1 MESPT
6 WDRARADRRFRAT
19 VSEGGDVPLDEL
31 ALLLP
36 VAIGHDREI
45 DLIAGLTV
53 FDEMAA
59 SIPSPTLAGVS
70 RALFSGD
77 DPLLGHRDDYY
88 DPRNSFV
95 SHVLETRRGI
105 PISLS
110 VIAIEVGRRVGVDIV
125 GVGMPGHFLIGERPD
140 EGLIPEVFAD
150 PFNGGRIMDRRG
162 CAELFAELFGAAQ
175 RFDPRFLAV
184 TPPMAIVER
193 MTNNLKAEYMR
204 SGDIERLRGVMALR
218 SAFPG
223 LGRTERDEFRRLMAA
238 LN

>member
-1 MESPT
+1 M
-6 WDRARADRRFRAT
+6 
-19 VSEGGDVPLDEL
+19 VGEGGDVPLDEL

-36 VAIGHDREI
+36 VAIGHDPDV
-45 DLIAGLTV
+45 DLISGLTL

-59 SIPSPTLAGVS
+59 SIPSPTLAGVC

-140 EGLIPEVFAD
+140 DGLIPDVFAD
-150 PFNGGRIMDRRG
+150 PFNGGRIMDREG
-162 CAELFAELFGAAQ
+162 CAALFAQMLGAGQ
-175 RFDPRFLAV
+175 RFDVRYLAL
-184 TPPMAIVER
+184 TPPMAIIER
-193 MTNNLKAEYMR
+193 MTSNLKAVYMR
-204 SGDIERLRGVMALR
+204 SGDLARLRGVMAVR

-223 LGRTERDEFRRLMAA
+223 LGRSERDEFRRLMAA
-238 LN
+238 FN